1 MGFRLNYYRFLVRQ
15 GPIELSK
22 GISYSRFIEYPR
34 VVDALELKSGDV
46 LLDVGS
52 RYSPFPQ
59 LLAIQYGCEVV
70 AVDPEPTFQKKQVS
84 MARRVPAAAKALDSG
99 KLQFLIED
107 AGKLSFPSNHFS
119 KIAAVSVLEHIV
131 DETHVV
137 KELARVLKPGG
148 RLVISVPYDPW
159 RDEPKYYRRNPYV
172 LDDKSR
178 EEFFMRFYND
188 ENLRQRLIDPTGLE
202 LRTITYFGEPGF
214 NAHNLLYGNP
224 RVPWPIKRLLFQP
237 LVPVLAP
244 LLIRDLRP
252 EQFRHKTKIYTADT
266 AVVVLTKPLDGARLR
281 PGDAD

>member
-131 DETHVV
+131 DETHVA

-266 AVVVLTKPLDGARLR
+266 AVVVLTKPLDGARLL

>member
-1 MGFRLNYYRFLVRQ
+1 MGFRLSYYRFLLRQ
-15 GPIELSK
+15 GPIEFSK
-22 GISYSRFIEYPR
+22 GIAYLRFIEYPR
-34 VVDALELKSGDV
+34 VVEALELQPSDV
-46 LLDVGS
+46 VLDVGS

-70 AVDPEPTFQKKQVS
+70 AVDPEPNFQRKQVA
-84 MARRVPAAAKALDSG
+84 MARRVPAAARALKSG
-99 KLQFLIED
+99 KLQFLMED
-107 AGKLSFPSNHFS
+107 AGKLPFAADHFS

-131 DETHVV
+131 DETSVV
-137 KELARVLKPGG
+137 RELARLLAPGG

-172 LDDKSR
+172 VDDKSR

-188 ENLRQRLIDPTGLE
+188 DNLKRRLIEPSGLT
-202 LRTITYFGEPGF
+202 LRSIGYFGEPGF

-224 RVPWPIKRLLFQP
+224 RIPWPIKRLLFQP

-244 LLIRDLRP
+244 LLIRNLRP

-266 AVVVLTKPLDGARLR
+266 AVLVLVKPIEAAGARTSKS
-281 PGDAD
+281 